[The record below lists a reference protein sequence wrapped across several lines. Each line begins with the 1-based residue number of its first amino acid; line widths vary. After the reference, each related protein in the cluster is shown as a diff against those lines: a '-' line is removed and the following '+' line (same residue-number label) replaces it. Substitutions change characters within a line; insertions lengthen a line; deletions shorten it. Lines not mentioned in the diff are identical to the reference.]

1 MVKTVGIPLHEA
13 VRMATETPARAMGW
27 KSKGILAV
35 GMDADLVVLS
45 PELKVLEAFS
55 CGAPLGTRGT

>member
-1 MVKTVGIPLHEA
+1 MVKTVGVPVHEA

-27 KSKGILAV
+27 KSKGVLAE

-45 PELKVLEAFS
+45 PELEVDRVF
-55 CGAPLGTRGT
+55 CGGCVPA